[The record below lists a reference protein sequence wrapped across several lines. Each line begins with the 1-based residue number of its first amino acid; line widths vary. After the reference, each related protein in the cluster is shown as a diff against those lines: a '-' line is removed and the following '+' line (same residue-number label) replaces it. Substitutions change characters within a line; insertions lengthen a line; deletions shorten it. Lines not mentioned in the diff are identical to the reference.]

1 MDDGI
6 SEAGVG
12 AQRTAAAAR
21 SATAAGAASNGGA
34 LAVAGH
40 PVDQTVGSARREY
53 VLRRLFVI
61 SDLAALVCAGVLTAG
76 VAALAGRSLPAA
88 DLMLFLVFVPLWVPI
103 GIVFR
108 AYHAHAA
115 GRSLATTVGDELGAI
130 FRVATVWSWFL
141 LLARAAVEPG
151 VVELLPSVVL
161 WMIMMPVVLAT
172 RSLIRA
178 LATRRG
184 WYRQSALVVGGTAD
198 RARIVTRI
206 KRHPEWGIDI
216 VQELDPYAD
225 PSFNG
230 ESGVALIDAAHE
242 LGVSRVIFASAP
254 HRLDARTNLSR
265 RLTESGMQVDL
276 VPGDSEIL
284 RSSAELH
291 QLEGLPILSMP
302 PTHAPR
308 STPAIKRCLDLLVGV
323 PALVLVS
330 PVIAYCALR
339 IKLESAGPVFFRQ
352 ARAGR
357 DGRRFMFLKLR
368 TMCADA
374 ENRLVEVAELNKHG
388 GGLQRG
394 AFKAVEDPRVTKVG
408 AWLRRRSLDELPQL
422 WNVVKGEMS
431 LVGPRPLPLVEDSR
445 ISGHY
450 EVRREVRPGMTGPW
464 QVLGR
469 SDIPFDDMLKLD
481 YSYVMNWSLTEDL
494 RLLVHTISA
503 VIRPRGAY

>member
-1 MDDGI
+1 MNEGI
-6 SEAGVG
+6 SEVG
-12 AQRTAAAAR
+12 AAEQQAAAATPI
-21 SATAAGAASNGGA
+21 ATAPGGELTGAPPVVASR
-34 LAVAGH
+34 
-40 PVDQTVGSARREY
+40 PDDSPTVPTRRGY

-61 SDLAALVCAGVLTAG
+61 TDLLTLLGAGALTGG
-76 VAALAGRSLPAA
+76 IAALAGRSIPYA
-88 DLMLFLVFVPLWVPI
+88 DLALFLVFVPLWVLI

-115 GRSLATTVGDELGAI
+115 GRSLTTTVGDELGPI

-141 LLARAAVEPG
+141 MLARAVVEPG

-161 WMIMMPVVLAT
+161 WVVATPLVLAT
-172 RSLIRA
+172 RSLTRA
-178 LATRRG
+178 LVSRRG
-184 WYRQSALVVGGTAD
+184 WYRQRSLVVGGQAD
-198 RARIVTRI
+198 SARIVTRI
-206 KRHPEWGIDI
+206 GRHPEWGIDI
-216 VQELDPYAD
+216 VRELDPYVD
-225 PSFNG
+225 PSING
-230 ESGVALIDAAHE
+230 DPGMALVEIAHD

-254 HRLDARTNLSR
+254 QRLDARTALSR
-265 RLTESGMQVDL
+265 RLIEDGIQVDL

-284 RSSAELH
+284 RSSAVLH
-291 QLEGLPILSMP
+291 DLEGLPIVSMP
-302 PTHAPR
+302 PAHAPR

-323 PALVLVS
+323 PALILTS
-330 PVIAYCALR
+330 PLIAFCALR
-339 IKLESAGPVFFRQ
+339 IKLESPGPVFFRQ

-357 DGRRFMFLKLR
+357 DGRHFNFLKLR
-368 TMCADA
+368 TMCTDA
-374 ENRLVEVAELNKHG
+374 EERLVEVAGLNKHG
-388 GGLQRG
+388 GGLEHG
-394 AFKAVEDPRVTKVG
+394 AFKAVDDPRVTKVG

-422 WNVVKGEMS
+422 WNVVKGDMS
-431 LVGPRPLPLVEDSR
+431 LVGPRPLPLMEDSR

-494 RLLVHTISA
+494 RLLVHTIGA

>member
-1 MDDGI
+1 
-6 SEAGVG
+6 
-12 AQRTAAAAR
+12 
-21 SATAAGAASNGGA
+21 
-34 LAVAGH
+34 
-40 PVDQTVGSARREY
+40 
-53 VLRRLFVI
+53 VI
-61 SDLAALVCAGVLTAG
+61 SDLVALLCAGALTEG
-76 VAALAGRSLPAA
+76 VAALAGRSVPYA
-88 DLMLFLVFVPLWVPI
+88 DLILFLAFVPLWVPI
-103 GIVFR
+103 AIVFR

-115 GRSLATTVGDELGAI
+115 GRSLATTVGDELGPI

-141 LLARAAVEPG
+141 LLARAAIEPG

-161 WMIMMPVVLAT
+161 WMVATPVVLAT

-198 RARIVTRI
+198 RARIVARI
-206 KRHPEWGIDI
+206 ERHPEWGIDI
-216 VQELDPYAD
+216 LQELDPYAD
-225 PSFNG
+225 PSLNG
-230 ESGVALIDAAHE
+230 ESGVALIDAAHD

-254 HRLDARTNLSR
+254 QRLDVRTNLSR
-265 RLTESGMQVDL
+265 RLSEDGIQVDL

-291 QLEGLPILSMP
+291 HLEGLPIISMP

-308 STPAIKRCLDLLVGV
+308 STPALKRCLDLLVGV
-323 PALVLVS
+323 PALVLVF

-339 IKLESAGPVFFRQ
+339 IKLESSGPVFFRQ
-352 ARAGR
+352 VRAGR
-357 DGRRFMFLKLR
+357 NGRHFEFLKLR
-368 TMCADA
+368 TMETDA
-374 ENRLVEVAELNKHG
+374 EQRLDEIADLNMHG
-388 GGLQRG
+388 GGLDERR
-394 AFKAVEDPRVTKVG
+394 FKAIEDPRVTKVG

-422 WNVVKGEMS
+422 WNVVKGDMS
-431 LVGPRPLPLVEDSR
+431 LVGPRPLPLVEEAH

-469 SDIPFDDMLKLD
+469 SDIPFEDMLKLD

-494 RLLVHTISA
+494 RLLVHTIGA